1 MYNKTRAVTLIEVI
15 IGIVLSALIIIG
27 VLNIFSSGLKGSTK
41 GLAHQANMETAS
53 ILMAQIEYD
62 LLRATSIKSPDKNT
76 SDDSASWKLYYAASG
91 KGYPVTVTY
100 SKGSDGIIRNV
111 VDEKENKTISNNV
124 FAKGHNT
131 KINFLHLKY
140 KVGNDKKIQKQGMWV
155 ELTVSSKEKKTG
167 DIETFTLNRLI
178 MIRNQY

>member
-1 MYNKTRAVTLIEVI
+1 MMNKKTRAVTLIEVI

-62 LLRATSIKSPDKNT
+62 LLRATSIKSPDKNS
-76 SDDSASWKLYYAASG
+76 SDDAASWRFYYAASG
-91 KGYPVTVTY
+91 QGYPVTVTY

-111 VDEKENKTISNNV
+111 VDDKDNKTISNNV
-124 FAKGHNT
+124 FAKGHDT
-131 KINFLHLKY
+131 KIKFLHLK
-140 KVGNDKKIQKQGMWV
+140 
-155 ELTVSSKEKKTG
+155 TVSSKEKRTG
-167 DIETFTLNRLI
+167 EIETFTLNRLI